1 MTLTA
6 SNRISASS
14 PPVAARQ
21 VGECGPLRRA
31 AVDVYRL
38 KAAVD
43 AQIGRHVREH
53 EAVAVARNEPA
64 AAQHPVA
71 VDDVVP
77 FACQEFLGKLRSE
90 LLKPLLVHAHDFHR
104 FHRCLLRLGAI
115 PSPPCGLC
123 AAPHMEWRKL
133 QLKTPGFPE
142 LPPISAKDPVS

>member
-6 SNRISASS
+6 PNRISASS

-53 EAVAVARNEPA
+53 EA
-64 AAQHPVA
+64 VA

-133 QLKTPGFPE
+133 QLKTPGF
-142 LPPISAKDPVS
+142 